1 SFSFKI
7 KLISEKE
14 ICLSCLVDPTISFPV
29 FFFPHPKTIEYLLRR
44 LKVYNI
50 KYYTMQISSVSDTR
64 IIIIGSVLAFSV
76 FLIGGFGVCFDYAT
90 DGHAIKVKCDEKIK
104 GKFIFLFVS
113 LGLIGGGVIVL
124 VKGVRGKWDQ
134 NVKSDE
140 MLGPK
145 K

>member
-1 SFSFKI
+1 
-7 KLISEKE
+7 
-14 ICLSCLVDPTISFPV
+14 
-29 FFFPHPKTIEYLLRR
+29 
-44 LKVYNI
+44 
-50 KYYTMQISSVSDTR
+50 MSDTR
-64 IIIIGSVLAFSV
+64 LIIIGSVLAFSG
-76 FLIGGFGVCFDYAT
+76 FLIGGVAGAQYRQYAVQADQFGVCFDYTT

-104 GKFIFLFVS
+104 DKFIFLFVS